1 MNRFIKGL
9 FYTFNRNLGKK
20 DRIIR
25 AITAV
30 IVISSWYFGYVSGIV
45 GTAMVIL
52 ALMILGT
59 VVTSRCGVT
68 YWIDANTM
76 SQEEKK
82 EFDKKGISYE

>member
-9 FYTFNRNLGKK
+9 SYTFNRNLGKM

-25 AITAV
+25 TIIAV
-30 IVISSWYFGYVSGIV
+30 IVISSWYFGFVSGII
-45 GTAMVIL
+45 GTTLAIL

-59 VVTSRCGVT
+59 VATSRCGVT
-68 YWIDANTM
+68 YWLDANTM
-76 SQEEKK
+76 SQKEKK